1 MMEMRLRSLLP
12 EACSEQ
18 RTLWIDGEWYGAAD
32 AGTFAVTSPIDASN
46 LIVASRAQAEDADRA
61 VRAAARAAASWASNC
76 GTRVA
81 VMRRISK
88 ELRRHARELGTIET
102 LDSGRPISETTSD
115 SVQHAAGLFDYYAGL
130 TDKLHGSTV
139 PMGSHATALVEREP
153 FGVIG
158 AISAWNYP
166 LLNAATKIAPII
178 ACGNAMVLK
187 PAEQSPL
194 VTLLLARLMQ
204 QAGLP
209 DGVVNIITG
218 FGPEAGAPLIVHPMV
233 SKISFTGST
242 ATGRRVAAAAG
253 AALKGVVL
261 ELGGKSPLIVFDDA
275 DLPRAASA
283 AVFSTFKNAG
293 QTCTSCARVLV
304 ARSVVDQFAALCCA
318 TAANLRIG
326 DPFEATTQIGP
337 IISAE
342 QLARVRQ
349 LTMGVDGVHPCDAS
363 YRPVHGGYFFP
374 PTIVTKFAPDS
385 DFARQEIFG
394 PVMALHAFDTDE
406 GAWQLA
412 NDTEYGLAA
421 SVWTSSLHRV
431 ERARRL
437 LASGIVW
444 INCVHK
450 LSAGTPVSGHKAS
463 GLGIEYGLEAAEQY
477 MKVKTTVIMSD
488 GWNSPFV

>member
-1 MMEMRLRSLLP
+1 MDIRLRELLP
-12 EACSEQ
+12 AACTEQ

-32 AGTFAVTSPIDASN
+32 AGTFGVTSPIDASN
-46 LIVASRAQAEDADRA
+46 LIVVSRAQAADADLA
-61 VRAAARAAASWASNC
+61 VRAGARAAASWGSNC
-76 GTRVA
+76 GARAA
-81 VMRRISK
+81 VMRCIGQAIRG
-88 ELRRHARELGTIET
+88 HARELGTIET
-102 LDSGRPISETTSD
+102 LDSGRPISETMND

-130 TDKLHGSTV
+130 ADKLHGSTV

-194 VTLLLARLMQ
+194 VTLLLASLMQ

-209 DGVVNIITG
+209 DGIVNIITG
-218 FGPEAGAPLIVHPMV
+218 FGPEAGAPLIAHPMV

-242 ATGRRVAAAAG
+242 ATGRRIAAAAG
-253 AALKGVVL
+253 EALKGVVL

-304 ARSVVDQFAALCCA
+304 ARPVLDRFATLCCA
-318 TAANLRIG
+318 TAADLRIG
-326 DPFEATTQIGP
+326 DPFDAATQIGP
-337 IISAE
+337 LISAE
-342 QLARVRQ
+342 QLARVRR
-349 LTMGVDGVHPCDAS
+349 LMIGVEGVHPSDTG
-363 YRPVHGGYFFP
+363 YRPVPGGHFFP
-374 PTIVTKFAPDS
+374 PTIVTKFPPHN
-385 DFARQEIFG
+385 DFARHEIFG
-394 PVMALHAFDTDE
+394 PVMALHTFDTDE
-406 GAWQLA
+406 EAWQLA

-421 SVWTSSLHRV
+421 SVWTSSLQRV
-431 ERARRL
+431 EQARRL

-444 INCVHK
+444 INCVHT

-488 GWNSPFV
+488 GWKSPFL